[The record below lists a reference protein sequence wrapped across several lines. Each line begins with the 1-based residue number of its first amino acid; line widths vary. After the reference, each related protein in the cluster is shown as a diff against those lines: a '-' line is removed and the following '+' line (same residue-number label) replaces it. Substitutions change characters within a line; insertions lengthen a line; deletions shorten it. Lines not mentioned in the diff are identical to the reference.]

1 MLNLQLAHKY
11 SRAIF
16 EIAQEENQ
24 LEAYEKELRGVR
36 RDLDSVPGIWGYFQ
50 NPEVERK
57 DQKEILKRA
66 FGGELRENVY
76 NFLLLLVD
84 KRRFGLFP
92 VIVDQY
98 VRMSNEARGIVIA
111 DVTSA
116 GGLSEAEEKRLK
128 DKLESISGKK
138 VELRLH
144 QDPSII
150 GGVIVKI
157 GDKRIDGSVT
167 GRLAAMRQ
175 DLLGVKG

>member
-1 MLNLQLAHKY
+1 
-11 SRAIF
+11 
-16 EIAQEENQ
+16 
-24 LEAYEKELRGVR
+24 
-36 RDLDSVPGIWGYFQ
+36 
-50 NPEVERK
+50 
-57 DQKEILKRA
+57 
-66 FGGELRENVY
+66 
-76 NFLLLLVD
+76 
-84 KRRFGLFP
+84 
-92 VIVDQY
+92 
-98 VRMSNEARGIVIA
+98 MSNEARGIVIA